1 MRLKW
6 CGFTSGLRSV
16 NADADPGVIKSC
28 AKKGG
33 ALKSNPQDGQE
44 KNRERPPEWQ
54 ATAEFT
60 HLETW
65 TRPPPSSSS
74 SIARVF
80 THTHLS
86 IAGRSHRITF
96 FSLSLLQ
103 INSSLLALVVWS
115 HGEANHSNL
124 FTLMMSYFFLLK
136 PRTPTLDCAHL
147 HGCNISRRNK
157 TKHTHQKKLFQEVLR
172 HSPLRS
178 NNLVRSKSW
187 IFRSFF
193 FFYLSD
199 ITTLEASG
207 PTASKQNTTS
217 QLPSPGSARW
227 TVSAWSWIETGVGG
241 DVHQGWA
248 LRSSGT
254 QLKRRE
260 MTLALLCSH
269 WLKHGAPPPPSLLLL
284 LLTHTHTHA
293 SLLTYK
299 QTAYCIHSWL
309 YRCIFRSLNQ
319 VHVVLLGGSH

>member
-96 FSLSLLQ
+96 FFSLSPPNKLFSSRFGGVKSRRGKSLQ
-103 INSSLLALVVWS
+103 SLHLDDVL
-115 HGEANHSNL
+115 
-124 FTLMMSYFFLLK
+124 FLLVK
-136 PRTPTLDCAHL
+136 TP
-147 HGCNISRRNK
+147 
-157 TKHTHQKKLFQEVLR
+157 
-172 HSPLRS
+172 
-178 NNLVRSKSW
+178 
-187 IFRSFF
+187 
-193 FFYLSD
+193 
-199 ITTLEASG
+199 
-207 PTASKQNTTS
+207 
-217 QLPSPGSARW
+217 
-227 TVSAWSWIETGVGG
+227 
-241 DVHQGWA
+241 
-248 LRSSGT
+248 
-254 QLKRRE
+254 
-260 MTLALLCSH
+260 
-269 WLKHGAPPPPSLLLL
+269 
-284 LLTHTHTHA
+284 HTHTRLCA
-293 SLLTYK
+293 L
-299 QTAYCIHSWL
+299 AWL
-309 YRCIFRSLNQ
+309 QHFEEK
-319 VHVVLLGGSH
+319 